1 MDTKEDRPGEAALAL
16 YRDLLITPANKAV
29 SGALNRPPSSA
40 FDQTG
45 AQENEGDREAK
56 RNSPPSENVIRKS
69 ILTIPVSN
77 SLFLHFLVKLVGDLV
92 RSDCPTGQAL
102 SDGRALDYDDI
113 AASAASAAR
122 RLSRSCSRL
131 LPASAAAASNAARAS
146 S

>member
-77 SLFLHFLVKLVGDLV
+77 SLFLHFLVKLVGD
-92 RSDCPTGQAL
+92 R
-102 SDGRALDYDDI
+102 RALDYDDI